1 MNSKINWKC
10 YGSATL
16 GERGQIV
23 IPIGARGEF
32 KLEAGDKLLVFGGVG
47 DAIGL
52 NSLILIKADALSE
65 FISKSM
71 DELSDLMRTLED
83 LNKVEKTN

>member
-1 MNSKINWKC
+1 MDKINWKC

-16 GERGQIV
+16 GERGQVV
-23 IPIGARGEF
+23 IPIEAREEF

-47 DAIGL
+47 GAIGL
-52 NSLILIKADALSE
+52 DSLLLIRADALSE

-71 DELSDLMRTLED
+71 DELSNLMRTLEG
-83 LNKVEKTN
+83 LK

>member
-1 MNSKINWKC
+1 MDKINWKC

-16 GERGQIV
+16 GERGQVV
-23 IPIGARGEF
+23 IPIEAREEF

-47 DAIGL
+47 GAIGL
-52 NSLILIKADALSE
+52 DSLLLIRAEALSE

-71 DELSDLMRTLED
+71 DELSNLMRTLEG
-83 LNKVEKTN
+83 LK